1 MCMNWT
7 PNDDIDDSGVIARA
21 RATEYYLF
29 LVELTFAPHN
39 IRFRDNSETKNCPRT
54 GELLT
59 LLDWMRPAMVL
70 TWPGNGNEGPLE

>member
-29 LVELTFAPHN
+29 LVELTSHLILFVSATIKKPK
-39 IRFRDNSETKNCPRT
+39 TVPREGTTDSVGLDVT
-54 GELLT
+54 GDGSHLAGQ
-59 LLDWMRPAMVL
+59 WQ
-70 TWPGNGNEGPLE
+70 

>member
-21 RATEYYLF
+21 KATEYYLF

-54 GELLT
+54 G
-59 LLDWMRPAMVL
+59 
-70 TWPGNGNEGPLE
+70 NY